1 MSSVAVDGAA
11 SLPDGAVGR
20 SSLLPVR
27 ARDLRS
33 RRSEGRAARK
43 RAPRRDLGRWDTVNR
58 GRDAVA
64 YLLAQNT
71 IRAEELLP
79 VRNGRMAA
87 TPWTYYRG
95 AAAVMAA
102 DLGSR
107 PHSGLIVQLCGDAH
121 LLNFGLWATPERNL
135 SFDLRDFDETLP
147 GPFEWDVARLVASIV
162 VLARTYGVRADHAEE
177 AVAACLR
184 TYRERMAGYK
194 APRSI
199 AFLDVLPLN
208 ATGKV
213 MKDQLR

>member
-1 MSSVAVDGAA
+1 M
-11 SLPDGAVGR
+11 LWP
-20 SSLLPVR
+20 
-27 ARDLRS
+27 
-33 RRSEGRAARK
+33 
-43 RAPRRDLGRWDTVNR
+43 
-58 GRDAVA
+58 

-107 PHSGLIVQLCGDAH
+107 PHSGLTVQLCGDAH

-162 VLARTYGVRADHAEE
+162 VLARTYGVSPTRRGARSRPACAPTGSGWPDTP
-177 AVAACLR
+177 AA
-184 TYRERMAGYK
+184 AG
-194 APRSI
+194 S
-199 AFLDVLPLN
+199 
-208 ATGKV
+208 TSGTT
-213 MKDQLR
+213 

>member
-1 MSSVAVDGAA
+1 MLGPMSSVAVDGAA

-20 SSLLPVR
+20 ASLLPVR

-33 RRSEGRAARK
+33 RRSEGRAARR

-162 VLARTYGVRADHAEE
+162 VLGRDSGLDAATAER
-177 AVAACLR
+177 AVAACLAS
-184 TYRERMAGYK
+184 YRERMSRYAESK
-194 APRSI
+194 
-199 AFLDVLPLN
+199 
-208 ATGKV
+208 
-213 MKDQLR
+213 QL

>member
-1 MSSVAVDGAA
+1 MVRGVVPVRCWGMSSATVDEAA
-11 SLPDGAVGR
+11 
-20 SSLLPVR
+20 LPVW
-27 ARDLRS
+27 ARDRRLRQA
-33 RRSEGRAARK
+33 EGRAARE
-43 RAPRRDLGRWDTVNR
+43 RAPRRDLGRWDKADHERN
-58 GRDAVA
+58 AVSI
-64 YLLAQNT
+64 LLAQNA

-79 VRNGRMAA
+79 LRNGRMAA

-107 PHSGLIVQLCGDAH
+107 PHSGLTVQLCGDAH

-162 VLARTYGVRADHAEE
+162 VLARTFDVSAGRAEE

-184 TYRERMAGYK
+184 TYRDRMAGY
-194 APRSI
+194 AT
-199 AFLDVLPLN
+199 AGWLDIWY
-208 ATGKV
+208 
-213 MKDQLR
+213 D